1 MTTDPAGLPLSR
13 FSGSSLMEC
22 ILRGGSPRAAREEAE
37 GNSGS
42 HASVVRTARLQSSPI
57 HNLRF
62 RFTLLKFM
70 HAFTME
76 FTQSYI
82 N

>member
-42 HASVVRTARLQSSPI
+42 HASVVRTARSQSSPM

-62 RFTLLKFM
+62 RFT
-70 HAFTME
+70 HASEVYARVYNGVYTVV
-76 FTQSYI
+76 